1 MNTRVMQADD
11 TPENLIDALP
21 EDIALESDAALL
33 AQAQAGD
40 YLAFAELRE
49 RYEPQIQRF
58 VRRITG
64 QDDAEDI
71 AQETFITLFKHL
83 HDIDPPEKLRPYLF
97 RVARNRC
104 YDVLRKRQRYESVT
118 LDEEPAEALASTLH
132 HQENIQPEDA
142 AHWVLLMIEVQ
153 DVIDKLPESQRQA
166 LIMYAEEGLSY
177 GEIAEIMGCSLGTI
191 KSRLFYAKRTL
202 RQRLHPDTLA
212 ALESSFDAE
221 HGDDE

>member
-1 MNTRVMQADD
+1 
-11 TPENLIDALP
+11 
-21 EDIALESDAALL
+21 
-33 AQAQAGD
+33 
-40 YLAFAELRE
+40 
-49 RYEPQIQRF
+49 
-58 VRRITG
+58 
-64 QDDAEDI
+64 
-71 AQETFITLFKHL
+71 
-83 HDIDPPEKLRPYLF
+83 
-97 RVARNRC
+97 
-104 YDVLRKRQRYESVT
+104 VLRKRQRYESVT
-118 LDEEPAEALASTLH
+118 LDEEPTEALVSTL